1 MAASVFISPS
11 QSLWVQSIYLINSS
25 CLKMQELYDMNVL
38 HMGNYKA
45 QLNIS
50 LSSVKTSF
58 VKQEKKNTKYL
69 LKSIAI

>member
-1 MAASVFISPS
+1 
-11 QSLWVQSIYLINSS
+11 
-25 CLKMQELYDMNVL
+25 MQELYDMNVL

-58 VKQEKKNTKYL
+58 IKQENKKYKIFAKILTY
-69 LKSIAI
+69 IAI

>member
-1 MAASVFISPS
+1 
-11 QSLWVQSIYLINSS
+11 
-25 CLKMQELYDMNVL
+25 MQELYDMNVL